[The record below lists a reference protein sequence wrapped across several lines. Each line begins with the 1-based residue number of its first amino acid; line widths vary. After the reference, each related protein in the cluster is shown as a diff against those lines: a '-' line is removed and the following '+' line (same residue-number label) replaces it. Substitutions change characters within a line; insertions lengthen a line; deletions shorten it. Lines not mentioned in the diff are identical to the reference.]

1 MYMGQVNQLK
11 KQRLTINKAGMAN
24 NTQPTHFI
32 NLNTDQNENQLLV
45 NDKSS
50 LENLKKNS
58 SLMMQT
64 SKVKMS
70 VTGKAPNKLHLTN
83 PPSAHDEKSQ
93 NDLLPQQESTSQD
106 QDTTNRD
113 LQVSQSNA
121 NVVPPSLL

>member
-1 MYMGQVNQLK
+1 MGQVNQLK
-11 KQRLTINKAGMAN
+11 KQRLTLNKAGMAN

-32 NLNTDQNENQLLV
+32 NLNTDQTENQLLV

-50 LENLKKNS
+50 LESLKKNS

-106 QDTTNRD
+106 NETTPTNRD

>member
-1 MYMGQVNQLK
+1 
-11 KQRLTINKAGMAN
+11 
-24 NTQPTHFI
+24 
-32 NLNTDQNENQLLV
+32 
-45 NDKSS
+45 
-50 LENLKKNS
+50 
-58 SLMMQT
+58 MQT

-113 LQVSQSNA
+113 LQVSQSNS

>member
-1 MYMGQVNQLK
+1 MGQVNQLK

-93 NDLLPQQESTSQD
+93 NDLLPQ
-106 QDTTNRD
+106 
-113 LQVSQSNA
+113 
-121 NVVPPSLL
+121 